1 MSSSRITLKS
11 QMSSPDLETR
21 VTSVLNPV
29 RSRDDRALSSASL
42 SAPRSSIA
50 ATAMSPLIPE

>member
-11 QMSSPDLETR
+11 QTSRPDFDTR
-21 VTSVLNPV
+21 VTSVLNPF
-29 RSRDDRALSSASL
+29 RSRDDSALSRASL

-50 ATAMSPLIPE
+50 ATAMSPLMPE